1 MCCHVAFEK
10 ITPKSR
16 PDRNP
21 TCPILPLLF
30 GTTTTRAESREHSK
44 ERSIGLAIGT
54 SRYGTVSRSPSESVG
69 ASKRPVCS
77 WVLVHSH
84 LADKTRD
91 RSLRRSSRGVSL
103 PACFTRLSLDAA
115 LPKKPRQTDVLVP
128 VAGAGGVGAAER
140 QQQPG
145 LASAVSF
152 GRVSA
157 GISNPS
163 AGITHD
169 PIAKSR
175 SVLLFFARI
184 SHAVLF
190 TRSLSSE
197 IGSNC
202 ISTY

>member
-1 MCCHVAFEK
+1 MVLSAGAHLNLSE
-10 ITPKSR
+10 R
-16 PDRNP
+16 PSVLFVHGSLFIP
-21 TCPILPLLF
+21 TWR
-30 GTTTTRAESREHSK
+30 TRQ
-44 ERSIGLAIGT
+44 
-54 SRYGTVSRSPSESVG
+54 
-69 ASKRPVCS
+69 
-77 WVLVHSH
+77 
-84 LADKTRD
+84 RD